1 MIMPTNT
8 TTPQNVKLVRR
19 LSTGK
24 NLTVAEARGKYG
36 IARLA
41 ARIHELR
48 EAGFPIYTN
57 KVTVKGGPNKGR
69 KVTAYRL
76 HVSATSDKLF
86 GEFSA
91 A

>member
-1 MIMPTNT
+1 MPNT
-8 TTPQNVKLVRR
+8 TSQNVKLVRR

-24 NLTVAEARGKYG
+24 NLTVTEAKGKYG

-48 EAGFPIYTN
+48 EVGFPIYTN
-57 KVTVKGGPNKGR
+57 KVTVKGGR

-76 HVSATSDKLF
+76 NVSATPKSLF
-86 GEFSA
+86 GSFSA
-91 A
+91 

>member
-1 MIMPTNT
+1 MST
-8 TTPQNVKLVRR
+8 TTSQNTKLVRR

-24 NLTVAEARGKYG
+24 NLTVTEARSKFG

-57 KVTVKGGPNKGR
+57 RVTVKGGSNKGSV
-69 KVTAYRL
+69 VTAYRL
-76 HVSATSDKLF
+76 AVDATPKSLLSVF
-86 GEFSA
+86 A

>member
-1 MIMPTNT
+1 MPNT
-8 TTPQNVKLVRR
+8 TTQTVKLVRR

-48 EAGFPIYTN
+48 DAGFPIFTN
-57 KVTVKGGPNKGR
+57 KVTVKGGSNKGR

-76 HVSATSDKLF
+76 DVSSTPKSLLNSFEA
-86 GEFSA
+86 
-91 A
+91 

>member
-1 MIMPTNT
+1 MSTST
-8 TTPQNVKLVRR
+8 SQNAKLVRR

-24 NLTVAEARGKYG
+24 NLTVTEARGKYG

-57 KVTVKGGPNKGR
+57 KVRVKGGSNKGR
-69 KVTAYRL
+69 VVTAYRL
-76 HVSATSDKLF
+76 AVDATPKSLF
-86 GEFSA
+86 SSFTA
-91 A
+91 